1 MQKPTLM
8 VVVSFLLLHE
18 FFEML
23 VNCRKVVG
31 HQLNIHL
38 ILS

>member
-8 VVVSFLLLHE
+8 LVVSFLLLS

-23 VNCRKVVG
+23 VNCWKVVG
-31 HQLNIHL
+31 YQLNIHL
-38 ILS
+38 ILF